1 MTYLAWA
8 TFYEGNSDREYFDV
22 LLPRVMEDFLLRQGV
37 GVHTVPTMP
46 AIDLG
51 VRGREIAKV
60 AKEACDGRD
69 AFHILFVH
77 SDTGGRAQED
87 AMGARSIAYREAA
100 FAECGLPLNR
110 TVVIAP
116 RREMEAWAI
125 SEREAVAAALGF
137 RGDLDILRL
146 PPTPQ
151 AAEVEPDPKAILIR
165 AVEAARG
172 HRRSARRQPPFAAI
186 AQRQDLARLRL
197 SASFSAFENELR
209 EALASLGCLP
219 HALV

>member
-22 LLPRVMEDFLLRQGV
+22 LLPRVMEDFLLRQGI
-37 GVHTVPTMP
+37 GVHTVPTMA

-51 VRGREIAKV
+51 VHGREIAKV

-77 SDTGGRAQED
+77 ADTGGRAQEE
-87 AMGARSIAYREAA
+87 AMAARSAAYREAA
-100 FAECGLPLNR
+100 FEECELPRNR

-125 SEREAVAAALGF
+125 SERQAVAEALGF
-137 RGDLDILRL
+137 RGDLEILGL

-151 AAEVEPDPKAILIR
+151 AAEAEPDPKAVLLG

-172 HRRSARRQPPFAAI
+172 HRRSARRRPPLSAI

-197 SASFSAFENELR
+197 STSFSAFENGLR
-209 EALASLGCLP
+209 EALVSLGCIP
-219 HALV
+219 H

>member
-22 LLPRVMEDFLLRQGV
+22 LLPRVMEDFLARQGV
-37 GVHTVPTMP
+37 GVHTVPTTP
-46 AIDLG
+46 AIELG
-51 VRGREIAKV
+51 VQGREIAKV

-77 SDTGGRAQED
+77 ADTGGRALED
-87 AMGARSIAYREAA
+87 AMVTRSVAYREAA
-100 FAECGLPLNR
+100 FAECALPRNR

-137 RGDLDILRL
+137 RGDLAILRL
-146 PPTPQ
+146 PQTPQ
-151 AAEVEPDPKAILIR
+151 AAEAEQNPKAVLIR

-172 HRRSARRQPPFAAI
+172 HRRSARKQPPFAAI

-197 SASFSAFENELR
+197 STSFLAFENELR
-209 EALASLGCLP
+209 EALVSLGCIP
-219 HALV
+219 H